1 MARSTTRYVHGVRP
15 RLQPGTYPQ
24 VRGISLGALYLI
36 VGIVV
41 AAVNDYFD
49 NLGTLRRVGEAL
61 IAIIIWPLVLFGVDI
76 NLR

>member
-1 MARSTTRYVHGVRP
+1 
-15 RLQPGTYPQ
+15 
-24 VRGISLGALYLI
+24 VRGISVGGLYLI

>member
-1 MARSTTRYVHGVRP
+1 
-15 RLQPGTYPQ
+15 
-24 VRGISLGALYLI
+24 VRGISVGGLYLI

-61 IAIIIWPLVLFGVDI
+61 IAIVIWPLVLFGVDI

>member
-1 MARSTTRYVHGVRP
+1 
-15 RLQPGTYPQ
+15 

-36 VGIVV
+36 VGVVV
-41 AAVNDYFD
+41 AAVYDYFD
-49 NLGTLRRVGEAL
+49 SLGTLRRVGEAL

>member
-1 MARSTTRYVHGVRP
+1 
-15 RLQPGTYPQ
+15 
-24 VRGISLGALYLI
+24 VRGISVGGLYLI
-36 VGIVV
+36 VGIIV

>member
-1 MARSTTRYVHGVRP
+1 MAGVRRRARSGSAPVATGNLT
-15 RLQPGTYPQ
+15 Q

-36 VGIVV
+36 VGVVV

>member
-1 MARSTTRYVHGVRP
+1 M
-15 RLQPGTYPQ
+15 
-24 VRGISLGALYLI
+24 RGISVGGLYLI
-36 VGIVV
+36 VGIIV

>member
-1 MARSTTRYVHGVRP
+1 M
-15 RLQPGTYPQ
+15 
-24 VRGISLGALYLI
+24 RGISVGGLYLI

>member
-1 MARSTTRYVHGVRP
+1 
-15 RLQPGTYPQ
+15 
-24 VRGISLGALYLI
+24 VRGISLGGIYLI
-36 VGIVV
+36 VGVVV

-49 NLGTLRRVGEAL
+49 DFDTLRAVGEAV

>member
-1 MARSTTRYVHGVRP
+1 MASCST
-15 RLQPGTYPQ
+15 GTSRGSPETSTGNLSQ

-61 IAIIIWPLVLFGVDI
+61 IAIIIWPLVLFGVDV

>member
-1 MARSTTRYVHGVRP
+1 
-15 RLQPGTYPQ
+15 